1 MSENVSGVP
10 PVEDTGAAAPP
21 STATESTD
29 SSELQR
35 LKTKLDLVQQDKLRA
50 GETNAKLNSKVQELE
65 ETVRGLT
72 AQLKTGE
79 QKQLEGSGE
88 YQKLWEQSKE
98 TNKSLE
104 RRITELE
111 GELDAERQARRTE
124 TLRTKALQEISE
136 AKALRPDQLLSLLTN
151 NLREADGAPVVLEGG
166 MEIPLRDHLARLRSP
181 ESGWEHHFAPNG
193 ALGLGM
199 KPSAAPTSSS
209 YGSTNPFRAET
220 RNLTEQARLFRDDPA
235 LYERLKAEATRG

>member
-1 MSENVSGVP
+1 MSENVSGAP
-10 PVEDTGAAAPP
+10 PVEDTSAAVPP

-29 SSELQR
+29 NSELQR
-35 LKTKLDLVQQDKLRA
+35 LKAKLDLVQQDKLRA
-50 GETNAKLNSKVQELE
+50 GETNAKLNGKIQELE
-65 ETVRGLT
+65 EMVRGLT
-72 AQLKTGE
+72 TQLKTGE

-111 GELDAERQARRTE
+111 NELDAERQARRTE

-136 AKALRPDQLLSLLTN
+136 AKALRPDQLLSLLGP
-151 NLREADGAPVVLEGG
+151 NLREADGSPVVLEGG
-166 MEIPLRDHLARLRSP
+166 MEIPLRDHLARLRSA
-181 ESGWEHHFAPNG
+181 ESGWDHHFAPNG
-193 ALGLGM
+193 AVGM
-199 KPSAAPTSSS
+199 GTKPSAVSASS
-209 YGSTNPFRAET
+209 YGGSNPFRAET
-220 RNLTEQARLFRDDPA
+220 RNLTEQARLYRDDPA

>member
-1 MSENVSGVP
+1 M
-10 PVEDTGAAAPP
+10 EDTSAAVPP
-21 STATESTD
+21 STATEAPD
-29 SSELQR
+29 NSELQR
-35 LKTKLDLVQQDKLRA
+35 LKAKLDLVQQDKLRA
-50 GETNAKLNSKVQELE
+50 GETNAKLNSKIQELE

-72 AQLKTGE
+72 TQLKTGE
-79 QKQLEGSGE
+79 QQQLEGSGE

-98 TNKSLE
+98 TNKALE

-111 GELDAERQARRTE
+111 NELDAERQARKTE

-136 AKALRPDQLLSLLTN
+136 SKALRPDQLLSLIAP
-151 NLREADGAPVVLEGG
+151 NLREADGTPVVLEGG
-166 MEIPLRDHLARLRSP
+166 MEIPLRDHLSRLRSP

-199 KPSAAPTSSS
+199 KPSAPATSS
-209 YGSTNPFRAET
+209 YGGTNPFRAET
-220 RNLTEQARLFRDDPA
+220 RNLTEQARLFREDPA

>member
-1 MSENVSGVP
+1 M
-10 PVEDTGAAAPP
+10 EDTSAAVPP
-21 STATESTD
+21 STATEATD
-29 SSELQR
+29 NSELQR
-35 LKTKLDLVQQDKLRA
+35 LRAKLDLVQQDKLRA
-50 GETNAKLNSKVQELE
+50 GETNAKLNSKIQELE

-72 AQLKTGE
+72 TQLKTGE
-79 QKQLEGSGE
+79 QQQLEGSGE

-98 TNKSLE
+98 TNKALE

-111 GELDAERQARRTE
+111 NELDAERQARKTE

-136 AKALRPDQLLSLLTN
+136 SKALRPDQLLSLIAP
-151 NLREADGAPVVLEGG
+151 NLREADGTPVVLEGG
-166 MEIPLRDHLARLRSP
+166 MEIPLRDHLSRLRSP

-199 KPSAAPTSSS
+199 KPSAPASSS
-209 YGSTNPFRAET
+209 YGGTNPFRAET
-220 RNLTEQARLFRDDPA
+220 RNLTEQARLFREDPA

>member
-1 MSENVSGVP
+1 MPS
-10 PVEDTGAAAPP
+10 
-21 STATESTD
+21 STATDATD
-29 SSELQR
+29 NPELQR
-35 LKTKLDLVQQDKLRA
+35 LKAKLELVQQDKLRA
-50 GETNAKLNSKVQELE
+50 GETNAKLNSKIQELE

-72 AQLKTGE
+72 TQLKTGE
-79 QKQLEGSGE
+79 QMQLEGSGE

-111 GELDAERQARRTE
+111 NELDAERQARRTE

-136 AKALRPDQLLSLLTN
+136 AKALRPDQLLSLLGP

-166 MEIPLRDHLARLRSP
+166 MEIPLRDHLARLRAP
-181 ESGWEHHFAPNG
+181 ESGWDHHFAPNG
-193 ALGLGM
+193 AVGM
-199 KPSAAPTSSS
+199 GTKPSAVSSS
-209 YGSTNPFRAET
+209 YGGSNPFRAET
-220 RNLTEQARLFRDDPA
+220 RNLTEQARLFREDPA

>member
-10 PVEDTGAAAPP
+10 PVEDTSAAVPP
-21 STATESTD
+21 STATEATD
-29 SSELQR
+29 NSELQR
-35 LKTKLDLVQQDKLRA
+35 LRAKLDLVQQDKLRA
-50 GETNAKLNSKVQELE
+50 GETNAKLNSKIQELE

-72 AQLKTGE
+72 TQLKTGE
-79 QKQLEGSGE
+79 QQQLEGSGE

-98 TNKSLE
+98 TNKALE

-111 GELDAERQARRTE
+111 NELDAERQARKTE

-136 AKALRPDQLLSLLTN
+136 SKALRPDQLLSLIAP
-151 NLREADGAPVVLEGG
+151 NLREADGTPVVLEGG
-166 MEIPLRDHLARLRSP
+166 MEIPLRDHLSRLRSP

-199 KPSAAPTSSS
+199 KPSAPASSS
-209 YGSTNPFRAET
+209 YGGTNPFRAET
-220 RNLTEQARLFRDDPA
+220 RNLTEQARLFREDPA

>member
-1 MSENVSGVP
+1 
-10 PVEDTGAAAPP
+10 
-21 STATESTD
+21 
-29 SSELQR
+29 
-35 LKTKLDLVQQDKLRA
+35 VQQDKLRA
-50 GETNAKLNSKVQELE
+50 GETNAKLNSKIQELE

-72 AQLKTGE
+72 TQLKTGE
-79 QKQLEGSGE
+79 QQQLEGSGE

-98 TNKSLE
+98 TNKALE

-111 GELDAERQARRTE
+111 NELDAERQARKTE

-136 AKALRPDQLLSLLTN
+136 SKALRPDQLLSLIAP
-151 NLREADGAPVVLEGG
+151 NLREADGTPVVLEGG
-166 MEIPLRDHLARLRSP
+166 MEIPLRDHLSRLRSP

-199 KPSAAPTSSS
+199 KPSAPASSS
-209 YGSTNPFRAET
+209 YGGTNPFRAET
-220 RNLTEQARLFRDDPA
+220 RNLTEQARLFREDPA

>member
-10 PVEDTGAAAPP
+10 PVEDTSAAVPP

-29 SSELQR
+29 NSELQR
-35 LKTKLDLVQQDKLRA
+35 LKAKLDLVQQDKLRA
-50 GETNAKLNSKVQELE
+50 GETNAKLNGKIQELE
-65 ETVRGLT
+65 EMVRGLT
-72 AQLKTGE
+72 TQLKTGE

-111 GELDAERQARRTE
+111 NELDAERQARRTE

-136 AKALRPDQLLSLLTN
+136 AKALRPDQLLSLLGP
-151 NLREADGAPVVLEGG
+151 NLREADGSPVVLEGG
-166 MEIPLRDHLARLRSP
+166 MEIPLRDHLARLRSA
-181 ESGWEHHFAPNG
+181 ESGWDHHFAPNG
-193 ALGLGM
+193 AVGM
-199 KPSAAPTSSS
+199 GTKPSAVSASS
-209 YGSTNPFRAET
+209 YGGSNPFRAET
-220 RNLTEQARLFRDDPA
+220 RNLTEQARLYRDDPA